1 MNKRG
6 KTGYDVQ
13 KSLSGLMLD
22 SQTTANT
29 KKPFL
34 PPGAKRKAEEDD
46 FDDHSLF
53 NMYTA
58 VKRRP
63 KDLFGGVPEK
73 CKRKASSQCM
83 GSGIKR
89 SKFRNPFKI
98 CDQGDDVNEREGTS
112 RWVLVNQCE
121 PR

>member
-13 KSLSGLMLD
+13 KSLSGLMLN
-22 SQTTANT
+22 SQPSANT

-34 PPGAKRKAEEDD
+34 PPGAKRKVEEDD
-46 FDDHSLF
+46 LDDHSLF

-58 VKRRP
+58 VKRKP
-63 KDLFGGVPEK
+63 KDLFRGVPEK
-73 CKRKASSQCM
+73 CKRKAPSQFV

-89 SKFRNPFKI
+89 SKFRNPFKV
-98 CDQGDDVNEREGTS
+98 CYQGSDVIEGEGTS
-112 RWVLVNQCE
+112 R
-121 PR
+121 

>member
-13 KSLSGLMLD
+13 KSLSGLMLN
-22 SQTTANT
+22 SQPTANT
-29 KKPFL
+29 QKPFV
-34 PPGAKRKAEEDD
+34 PPGAKRKVEEDD
-46 FDDHSLF
+46 LDDHSLF

-63 KDLFGGVPEK
+63 KDSFRGVPEK
-73 CKRKASSQCM
+73 CNRKASSQCV

-89 SKFRNPFKI
+89 SKFRNPFKV
-98 CDQGDDVNEREGTS
+98 CDQGGDVNEREGTS
-112 RWVLVNQCE
+112 RWVLACQSM
-121 PR
+121 